1 MKQLYLLLFLMGTF
15 CLSAQQDDPV
25 SAAQEARIRL
35 HPNPAT
41 GDMVYVQSES
51 NAPKTVRIFDLFG
64 KVVLER
70 RLLGDALA
78 IDRLVPGVYMVRIQ
92 QEGKYAT
99 KKLVVR

>member
-1 MKQLYLLLFLMGTF
+1 MKQLYLLLFFMGTF
-15 CLSAQQDDPV
+15 GLAAQQTDPV
-25 SAAQEARIRL
+25 SGNQEARVRL

-41 GDMVYVQSES
+41 GSVVYVQSDS

-70 RLLGDALA
+70 RLLGDALS
-78 IDRLVPGVYMVRIQ
+78 IDGLVPGVYMVRIQ
-92 QEGKYAT
+92 QEGKFAT